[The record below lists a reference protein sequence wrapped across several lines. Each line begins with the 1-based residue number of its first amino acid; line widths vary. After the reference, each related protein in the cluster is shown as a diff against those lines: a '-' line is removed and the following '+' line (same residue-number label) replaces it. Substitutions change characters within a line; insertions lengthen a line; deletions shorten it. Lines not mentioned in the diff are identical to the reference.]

1 MRDHDPDAPTVPAGL
16 RPRMG
21 VEFGCGVDT
30 CVTCYE
36 PQCLECGDAASAGS
50 DYCSPSCREEAAE
63 RQDQHRHEGI

>member
-1 MRDHDPDAPTVPAGL
+1 
-16 RPRMG
+16 MG

-63 RQDQHRHEGI
+63 RQDQHRYEGI